1 MKSLKLLALALCVA
15 VFASCNGGG
24 DAQQQPVAATPNAQE
39 QMAPQPAADT
49 TMASQQVPQQAPAQ
63 TAALPE
69 PITTFLKQYF
79 PGATV
84 AGVETDNEYGGLEYD
99 VYLNDG
105 TEVDFDA
112 RNQWEKV
119 DCHTKAVPAA
129 LVPSAIASYVKANY
143 QSLPITKIDNNRY
156 GYDIE
161 LSNGLELKFNANGQF
176 MGIDD

>member
-63 TAALPE
+63 T
-69 PITTFLKQYF
+69 
-79 PGATV
+79 
-84 AGVETDNEYGGLEYD
+84 D